1 MNSPIA
7 ITLSSFKGGVGK
19 TTSSICLATLCSEH
33 GKTLLIDS
41 DPNRSASM
49 WARQGNLPFQTA
61 TEITAH
67 KLTSKERFD
76 FLIIDT
82 PARPTEDD
90 LQELIES
97 CHLLII
103 PVTPD
108 AMSIDALGTM
118 AKKLPKDSNFR
129 ILLNMIPP
137 PPQKDGQETYQ
148 LLREMGYPVL
158 DRGIRFYKAY
168 KNAAAYGKPIYKVQG
183 GKIAWRDWTELVK
196 TQPLQSLLS

>member
-1 MNSPIA
+1 MSRPVA
-7 ITLSSFKGGVGK
+7 ITFSSFKGGVGK
-19 TTSSICLATLCSEH
+19 TTSSICLATLCSEL
-33 GKTLLIDS
+33 GQTLLIDS

-49 WARQGNLPFQTA
+49 WARKGNLPFQTA
-61 TEITAH
+61 TEMSAH
-67 KLTSKERFD
+67 KFTSQQRFD

-82 PARPTEDD
+82 PARPNEAD
-90 LQELIES
+90 LQELIDS

-108 AMSIDALGTM
+108 ALAIDALGAM
-118 AKKLPKDSNFR
+118 VKNLPKGADFR
-129 ILLNMIPP
+129 ILVNMVPP
-137 PPQKDGQETYQ
+137 SPQKDGEEAFQ

-158 DRGIRFYKAY
+158 DRGIRSLKAY
-168 KNAAAYGKPIYKVQG
+168 KNAAAYGKPVNKIPG